1 VDAGFRLFPE
11 RASSMAGEV
20 DDLYFYLLSVAGF
33 FTTIIF
39 TLVIVFAVKYRR
51 RPGREHAEQVRTNMP
66 LEIAWML
73 IPLALCMVMFGW
85 GAKLYYR
92 LYRPP
97 SDSIDVYVSARQWM
111 WKLQHAEGASEINE
125 LHVPVGRPVRLTMTS
140 QDVIHSFYVPAFRI
154 KQDVLPERSTTL
166 WFEATRPGEYHLF
179 CAEYCGTKHSG
190 MTGRV
195 VVMTASEYQAW
206 LAGRTSPGSLA
217 ASGRRLFLSLGCA
230 GCHTEGPDARAPRLV
245 GLFGTEVRLS
255 DGGTAPADE
264 AYIRE
269 SILDPRAK
277 VVSGFQP
284 IMPVFR
290 ERLTEEDLVMLVAY
304 VKSLSG
310 SDERRKRE

>member
-97 SDSIDVYVSARQWM
+97 SDSIDVYVSARQ
-111 WKLQHAEGASEINE
+111 
-125 LHVPVGRPVRLTMTS
+125 
-140 QDVIHSFYVPAFRI
+140 
-154 KQDVLPERSTTL
+154 
-166 WFEATRPGEYHLF
+166 
-179 CAEYCGTKHSG
+179 
-190 MTGRV
+190 
-195 VVMTASEYQAW
+195 
-206 LAGRTSPGSLA
+206 
-217 ASGRRLFLSLGCA
+217 
-230 GCHTEGPDARAPRLV
+230 
-245 GLFGTEVRLS
+245 
-255 DGGTAPADE
+255 
-264 AYIRE
+264 
-269 SILDPRAK
+269 
-277 VVSGFQP
+277 
-284 IMPVFR
+284 
-290 ERLTEEDLVMLVAY
+290 
-304 VKSLSG
+304 
-310 SDERRKRE
+310 